1 MSPRS
6 IVPPQKRYALKMTY
20 TPYLD
25 RSRLRGTEAIDQMAN
40 DFLMFAASAGSIN
53 QDDLEVMG
61 WTRTQVTLHASD
73 ARHLAN
79 HRADQECRRVFA

>member
-1 MSPRS
+1 MTMRS
-6 IVPPQKRYALKMTY
+6 FTPAAKRSALKMTY
-20 TPYLD
+20 SPYLD
-25 RSRLRGTEAIDQMAN
+25 RAKLRGKEAIDQMAN
-40 DFLMFAASAGSIN
+40 DFLMFAANAGSIN

-61 WTRTQVTLHASD
+61 WTRTQIVLHASD

>member
-1 MSPRS
+1 MRERS

-53 QDDLEVMG
+53 QDDLEIIG
-61 WTRTQVTLHASD
+61 WTRTQIMVHASD
-73 ARHLAN
+73 ARIVAN
-79 HRADQECRRVFA
+79 RRADQECRRVFV